1 MGDSQRTGA
10 LPDLEMDAHLQ
21 RPIVRERLCTLLPRG
36 CVADGGVRW
45 RQREGCYEEGE
56 HSAQVVALI
65 CVGPNIKRA
74 FKQEC
79 MFKKVC
85 LRMFKTVWL
94 RMYVNECSRLYV

>member
-45 RQREGCYEEGE
+45 RQREGCYEEGG
-56 HSAQVVALI
+56 AL
-65 CVGPNIKRA
+65 CPGGGVDLCGAKHQTC
-74 FKQEC
+74 FQ
-79 MFKKVC
+79 
-85 LRMFKTVWL
+85 T
-94 RMYVNECSRLYV
+94 RMYV